1 MTAGATMDA
10 SPVPT
15 AVYADLRPGDPM
27 PWFYQ
32 RTSSNPCYAFHLAAG
47 RYVVLTFYVSS
58 GLDSGRAMLQSVVN
72 HRQVFDDERVSFYGV
87 SLDPRDEA
95 NQILRDSVPGIRFF
109 WDTDGTVSRAAGSIA
124 KEAIIGPAPIP
135 VRQFSLVLDPTLR
148 VMARFNIGDE
158 KIFQFLASLPPPE
171 LFAGIAL
178 QAPVLMLPNVF
189 EPGLC
194 RELVAYYG
202 QQGGERSGF
211 MRDVGGKTVLVHDP
225 AHKRRKDVVIQD
237 AELVRAARIRVLKR
251 IVPEVFKAFMF
262 KVSRMERYI
271 VSCYAEEDLGHFNAH
286 RDNTTKGTAH
296 RRFAVSINLNDD
308 FEGGEIRFPEYGA
321 RGYKM
326 QPGTALVFSCS
337 LLHAVSPVT
346 RGNRFV
352 FLPFLYD
359 EEASAIREKNLR
371 FLHLNGNEEKPF

>member
-1 MTAGATMDA
+1 MTAGATMNA
-10 SPVPT
+10 SAVPPT
-15 AVYADLRPGDPM
+15 AYANLRAGDPM

-32 RTSSNPCYAFHLAAG
+32 RTSFNPRYAFHLAAG
-47 RYVVLTFYVSS
+47 RYVVLSFYVSS
-58 GLDSGRAMLQSVVN
+58 ALDSGRAMLQSVVN

-95 NQILRDSVPGIRFF
+95 NQILRDTIPGIRFF

-124 KEAIIGPAPIP
+124 KEVIIGPAPVP
-135 VRQFSLVLDPTLR
+135 ARQFSLVLDPTLR
-148 VMARFNIGDE
+148 VMARFRIDDE
-158 KIFQFLASLPPPE
+158 RIFKFLASLPPPE
-171 LFAGIAL
+171 LFSGIAL
-178 QAPVLMLPNVF
+178 QAPVLVLPNVF

-194 RELVAYYG
+194 RQLVAYYE
-202 QQGGERSGF
+202 QRGGETSGF

-225 AHKRRKDVVIQD
+225 AHKRRKDVVIQN
-237 AELVRAARIRVLKR
+237 AELIQAARTRVLRR

-286 RDNTTKGTAH
+286 RDNTTMGTAH
-296 RRFAVSINLNDD
+296 RRFAVSLNLNDD
-308 FEGGEIRFPEYGA
+308 FDGGEIRFPEYGP

-359 EEASAIREKNLR
+359 EQASVVRDRNRR
-371 FLHLNGNEEKPF
+371 FLHLNGNEEKPL